1 MGSGLDYYSSGMR
14 PLAKPLP
21 STSYA
26 VLGILSIHPMSGYEL
41 AGAAERSI
49 TNFWPVSRSQIYSEL
64 ARLEGMG
71 LVAGTDVAQER
82 VPDKRVF
89 EITPDGVA
97 AFTAWIAQPG
107 YEPSRMRLGFCLKT
121 FFGHHMPRETMIAN
135 LERFKD
141 ENEERAEYLTR
152 VDELLKTL
160 PEAAFTRATADLGR
174 RMAITAAQWADDLLA
189 DLPEMRDVTD
199 EEHEEIH
206 RIARDLFRSA
216 PPPSA

>member
-1 MGSGLDYYSSGMR
+1 MSPGKK
-14 PLAKPLP
+14 ALP

-41 AGAAERSI
+41 AAAAERSI
-49 TNFWPVSRSQIYSEL
+49 ANFWPVSRSQIYSEL
-64 ARLEGMG
+64 ARLETLGMI
-71 LVAGTDVAQER
+71 AGTDVAQER

-89 EITPDGVA
+89 EITDAGQE
-97 AFTAWIAQPG
+97 AFTAWVAEPG

-135 LERFKD
+135 LEQFKK
-141 ENEERAEYLTR
+141 ESAERAVYLAR

-174 RMAITAAQWADDLLA
+174 RIAATAAEWAGDLLS
-189 DLPEMRDVTD
+189 DLPEMRDLSD

-206 RIARDLFRSA
+206 RIARDLFRAA
-216 PPPSA
+216 PPATNA